1 MIKLVVYSVLN
12 SKNVKTSQIK
22 VNFNSII
29 RLALRLEVEEQVLA
43 FLEVPDHL
51 EKQVQIVIVEVM
63 DNEELEQEDQG

>member
-1 MIKLVVYSVLN
+1 M
-12 SKNVKTSQIK
+12 KTSQIN

-29 RLALRLEVEEQVLA
+29 RLALRLEVEEQVLV
-43 FLEVPDHL
+43 FLEVLDLL

>member
-1 MIKLVVYSVLN
+1 MIKLVVYSVL
-12 SKNVKTSQIK
+12 SSENVKTSEIN